1 MMAFTVA
8 FFSRSRCVN
17 VSAWT
22 RLTSLGPP
30 ALHSRFC
37 VLFVPSS
44 TLYGAKEISDVLDH
58 IVRRE
63 EHLPTNCFINYIVN
77 SMKVLTLPMG
87 IRIAPALSP
96 LHSVLPDSFLIYP
109 AMSSVTVPRRSEGM
123 RPFGPSIRPNLG
135 VMARMRADEQSTVVA
150 WCLPLMIWRSARQ
163 LNKIGIEN
171 EWNRTYTIY

>member
-1 MMAFTVA
+1 MK
-8 FFSRSRCVN
+8 

-22 RLTSLGPP
+22 GLTSLG
-30 ALHSRFC
+30 ALALYFRFC
-37 VLFVPSS
+37 VLFVPGG
-44 TLYGAKEISDVLDH
+44 TLHGAKEISDVLDH

-63 EHLPTNCFINYIVN
+63 EHLPTNCFINYTMN

-135 VMARMRADEQSTVVA
+135 VIARMRADEQSTVVA
-150 WCLPLMIWRSARQ
+150 WCLPLMTWRSARQ
-163 LNKIGIEN
+163 FNKIEIASG
-171 EWNRTYTIY
+171 WNRTYTIY